1 MTMRFRSRAIGALA
15 LAAVVTLTGGCGS
28 SAPAPEAAVDA
39 AAPDGNAVVLTDD
52 AIRNAGITVEAVR
65 ETTRADRITAP
76 GLMAVDDTRT
86 ARIGAL
92 QEGLIV
98 DTLAQVGDRVK
109 ARQLLARMHSHVL
122 HDAWAGYRKAIADE
136 RRLERV
142 LSFAVDA
149 HQRARRL
156 YADKAVSQ
164 QDVQRAEVEQS
175 SATEMVA
182 VAKAEVQR
190 SIEELEHVG
199 VSIHEQP
206 SLGASGPEVADET
219 EERIPVRTPIAG
231 VVLER
236 LVTPGSTVT
245 PGTPLFVVS
254 DLATLWAIA
263 DVDESHLSRVKVG
276 GPVEVVV
283 AAYPGER
290 FTGRISFIAD
300 TVNPKTRRIAI
311 RCTVANGDGRLKP
324 EMFATMTLGEGEP
337 RAVLVVPAAALQ
349 AVNGAISVFVA
360 EAGGRFVARPV
371 TTGLDLDGLV
381 EIASG
386 LTAGERVAVNGS
398 FVLKSELGKEPDGGH

>member
-1 MTMRFRSRAIGALA
+1 MTMRFRSLSLRGLA
-15 LAAVVTLTGGCGS
+15 LTAAVTMLARCGS
-28 SAPAPEAAVDA
+28 PAPATEAAASA
-39 AAPDGNAVVLTDD
+39 AALPAGTVVLTEE
-52 AIRNAGITVEAVR
+52 AITNAGITVEAVR
-65 ETTRADRITAP
+65 ETMRADRITAP

-86 ARIGAL
+86 ARIGSL

-122 HDAWAGYRKAIADE
+122 HDAWAGYRKAVADE
-136 RRLERV
+136 RRVARV

-149 HQRARRL
+149 HERAQRL
-156 YADKAVSQ
+156 YTDKAVSQ

-182 VAKAEVQR
+182 VAKAEVRR

-206 SLGASGPEVADET
+206 GPGASGADVAAET
-219 EERIPVRTPIAG
+219 EERIPVRSPIGG

-254 DLATLWAIA
+254 DLATLWAVA
-263 DVDESHLSRVKVG
+263 EVDESHLSRVKVG
-276 GPVEVVV
+276 RPVDVVV
-283 AAYPGER
+283 AAYPGEH
-290 FTGRISFIAD
+290 FAGTISFIAD
-300 TVNPKTRRIAI
+300 IVNPKTRRITI
-311 RCTVANGDGRLKP
+311 RCTVANADGRLKP
-324 EMFATMTLGEGEP
+324 EMFATMALGEGVP
-337 RAVLVVPAAALQ
+337 RAIVAVPAAALQ
-349 AVNGAISVFVA
+349 SVNGALSVFVA

-371 TTGLDLDGLV
+371 TTAVHLDGLV
-381 EIASG
+381 EVTSG
-386 LTAGERVAVNGS
+386 LEAGERVAVNGS
-398 FVLKSELGKEPDGGH
+398 FVLKSELGKEPDGGN